1 MYIPQEMPKV
11 LKKPLSRR
19 LDTIPLHILAFTQPS
34 LLSFPTPFPPLR
46 SCIFSL
52 HTHIISESSDIFNV
66 STKLRKCWYSTK
78 EDRKKKDLNNPRKRS
93 RKAVKQGSARLP
105 EPESHIPMQ
114 ASSLLLFLPHSTR
127 LSPLS
132 LSLSL
137 TKQPSGYAK
146 VSWECNVFFASSEG

>member
-11 LKKPLSRR
+11 LKKPLSQR
-19 LDTIPLHILAFTQPS
+19 LYTIPLHILAFTQPS
-34 LLSFPTPFPPLR
+34 LLSFPPLR

-66 STKLRKCWYSTK
+66 STKLRKCWYTTK
-78 EDRKKKDLNNPRKRS
+78 EDRKNKDLNNPRKRS

-132 LSLSL
+132 LSLADQTTL
-137 TKQPSGYAK
+137 ALRKGQLRM
-146 VSWECNVFFASSEG
+146 